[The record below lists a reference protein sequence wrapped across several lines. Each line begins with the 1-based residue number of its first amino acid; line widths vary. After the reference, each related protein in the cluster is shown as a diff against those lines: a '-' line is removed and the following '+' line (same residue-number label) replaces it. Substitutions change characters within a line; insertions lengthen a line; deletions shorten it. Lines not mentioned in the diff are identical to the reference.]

1 MPGVKS
7 ETGVRPRF
15 SLFEI
20 RGLTPVLLAVVAIAM
35 PAFAEVVVTDAW
47 VRGTVAQQTATG
59 AYMRLRADRDARVVE
74 VRSPD
79 AGMAQVHEMSMAQG
93 RMTMG
98 PVDSLA
104 LPAGKVVE
112 LKPGGY
118 HIMLMQLKRPLKE
131 GESVALSLVVENA
144 DHTRKTVEVKA
155 VVRPLTASP

>member
-1 MPGVKS
+1 
-7 ETGVRPRF
+7 
-15 SLFEI
+15 LI
-20 RGLTPVLLAVVAIAM
+20 AIAASAL
-35 PAFAEVVVTDAW
+35 PVCAEVIVTDAW

-59 AYMRLRADRDARVVE
+59 AYMQLKADRDASVVE
-74 VRSPD
+74 VRSPV

-131 GESVALSLVVENA
+131 GESIPIALVIENA
-144 DHTRKTVEVKA
+144 DHTKTTVDAKA
-155 VVRPLTASP
+155 TVRSLTARP